1 MLYRH
6 RSNTTRRNPASWAG
20 VGTAALFVLFSAAC
34 DDATD
39 PSAVAGVD
47 AATETADFQTPYTGF
62 ASLSYD
68 LAATPDGA
76 ILVGDFTSVKEI
88 RGETIETIATLNTSS
103 GPVYGPATINGLE
116 ATNRGNYFVATG
128 GPDQAIGAGVWHV
141 SRGRA
146 TLVGDI
152 ETFENTVDPDVNAPG
167 AWKDPACEFLPGQF
181 SPGPQS
187 NPYHLAALSGS
198 EVLLGDAAGNSLLKV
213 KKNGDVDW
221 VAVFPPASDGDPA
234 DSGNWLVLFPLSAET
249 DCYVQPVP
257 TAVDVGP
264 DGAYYVGELTGATP
278 GSVPATGWSRVWRI
292 EPGSENV
299 TCPSAE
305 CQVALDGFTSI
316 IDVTFGP
323 DGDLYVVEFD
333 ENGWLAATGGDL
345 GLGTVNRCD
354 LSAGS
359 CSVVAAGL
367 VLPAAIDFDKRGNLW
382 LLENPF
388 DPTVR
393 ILD

>member
-1 MLYRH
+1 MQHLLSSTIPSIGR
-6 RSNTTRRNPASWAG
+6 WAG
-20 VGTAALFVLFSAAC
+20 IGSATLLLAFAAAC
-34 DDATD
+34 DD
-39 PSAVAGVD
+39 SANPTSDLAGVSE
-47 AATETADFQTPYTGF
+47 TEETADFQSPYTGF

-68 LAATPDGA
+68 LAVTPDGG

-88 RGETIETIATLNTSS
+88 RGENIETVATLSTES

-116 ATNRGNYFVATG
+116 ASNRGNFFVATG

-167 AWKDPACEFLPGQF
+167 AWKNAACEFVPDQF

-187 NPYHLAALSGS
+187 NPYHMAGLSGS
-198 EVLLGDAAGNSLLKV
+198 EVLLADAAGNSLLKV

-221 VAVFPPASDGDPA
+221 VAVFPPVADGDPS
-234 DSGNWLVLFPLSAET
+234 DSDNWLVLFPLDADT

-257 TAVDVGP
+257 TAVDIGS

-278 GSVPATGWSRVWRI
+278 EGVPATGWSRVWRI

-299 TCPSAE
+299 VCPSAD
-305 CQVALDGFTSI
+305 CQVVLDGFTSI
-316 IDVTFGP
+316 IDLTFGP

-333 ENGWLAATGGDL
+333 ENGWLAATVGNL
-345 GLGTVNRCD
+345 GLGTINRCD
-354 LSAGS
+354 LSTGA
-359 CSVVAAGL
+359 CSVVEGGL
-367 VLPAAIDFDKRGNLW
+367 VLPAAIDFDKRDNLW

-388 DPTVR
+388 APTVR
-393 ILD
+393 MLD